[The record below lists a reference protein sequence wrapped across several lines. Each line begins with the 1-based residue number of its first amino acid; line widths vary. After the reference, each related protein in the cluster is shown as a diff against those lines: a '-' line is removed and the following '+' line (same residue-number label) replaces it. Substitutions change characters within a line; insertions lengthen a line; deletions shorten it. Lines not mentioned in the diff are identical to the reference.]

1 MNEINEECRRTS
13 EVLGLSPRKV
23 NINSFRDN
31 GYVSPRPGTPAK
43 TPTTAALANLRAC
56 NEELRSHVDDLK
68 QDMEV
73 QRIAIS
79 CAEHEKDDAL
89 TNLKRQL
96 EREKQQ
102 EMERL
107 KEKLVR
113 GLSTNEY
120 RSLLYTPDNDLAH
133 GRSSADAKYPMMNRQ
148 MRQIADRQQQQIDR
162 LEGELKKLAMNPSH
176 GVNKPDRTEED
187 INYSK
192 SLQQLQSKVK
202 QLQEENNHLRR
213 AKLQVSSST
222 PDLSRPDLYSSP
234 HHRKFSTRTPTPSRD
249 QERVA
254 SALELRIKDADY
266 ETDTLREHHERN
278 RGIMS
283 HKMSDMSKLQNT
295 LTNQAKELIQL
306 EKAYTQLNKYS
317 KSPRS
322 SPRSSHMSLR

>member
-1 MNEINEECRRTS
+1 
-13 EVLGLSPRKV
+13 
-23 NINSFRDN
+23 
-31 GYVSPRPGTPAK
+31 
-43 TPTTAALANLRAC
+43 
-56 NEELRSHVDDLK
+56 
-68 QDMEV
+68 MEV

-79 CAEHEKDDAL
+79 RAEHEKDEAL

-120 RSLLYTPDNDLAH
+120 RSLMYTPDNDLAQ
-133 GRSSADAKYPMMNRQ
+133 GRSSIDAKYPMMNRQ
-148 MRQIADRQQQQIDR
+148 MRQIADKQQQQIDR
-162 LEGELKKLAMNPSH
+162 LESELKKLAMHQTPSL
-176 GVNKPDRTEED
+176 NKPGQTEED

-192 SLQQLQSKVK
+192 SLQHLQSKVK

-234 HHRKFSTRTPTPSRD
+234 HHRKFSSRAPTPSRD
-249 QERVA
+249 QERIA
-254 SALELRIKDADY
+254 SALELRMKDADY
-266 ETDTLREHHERN
+266 EADTLREHHERN

-283 HKMSDMSKLQNT
+283 QKMGEMSKLQNT

-322 SPRSSHMSLR
+322 SHMSLR